1 MNLHNLSRHLGRCPR
16 PGFPELS
23 HHFILKMCIRS
34 LKKKERTNRY
44 TWLIMFQALC
54 AFHFV
59 CSHEGQNN
67 VSEQDIISTP
77 IFQIRK
83 LRHRKVEEL
92 V

>member
-16 PGFPELS
+16 PGFLEMS
-23 HHFILKMCIRS
+23 HCFILKMCIRS
-34 LKKKERTNRY
+34 LKKKTNSY

-54 AFHFV
+54 AFHSV
-59 CSHEGQNN
+59 SSHEGQNN
-67 VSEQDIISTP
+67 VSEQDTISTP